1 MNNGNVGGWI
11 EVAFRGK
18 GASLVSGQVLDISK
32 HESTG
37 SSAPSELAGRRAR
50 IYRFPSKPAAA
61 PPPPDSKED
70 TGQRIRYSPGLE
82 LAIGLVFWLI
92 WFIWHLTR

>member
-1 MNNGNVGGWI
+1 MAVSGLDRSGLSGEGAL
-11 EVAFRGK
+11 EVT
-18 GASLVSGQVLDISK
+18 GQVLDISK
-32 HESTG
+32 HETTVR
-37 SSAPSELAGRRAR
+37 ATPAGLSGQRAR

-61 PPPPDSKED
+61 PPPPNFKEE
-70 TGQRIRYSPGLE
+70 TGRRIRYSPGLE